1 MWTPSLTLPG
11 PSAPRPSERPA
22 KLFETRAAIPAASR
36 ALTAFA
42 RPSKQATAPLPES
55 RKRRAELSI
64 QRTVSQS
71 PAAARANAAAAS
83 FSPRR
88 DRRGAIAAARPSGSA
103 ASVSATGATPSRNTI
118 DPVPFFIADLAPN
131 PWADVVR
138 NRDRACEREL
148 FDARPPAEP
157 KEIYRADPTALARA
171 APR

>member
-1 MWTPSLTLPG
+1 
-11 PSAPRPSERPA
+11 
-22 KLFETRAAIPAASR
+22 
-36 ALTAFA
+36 
-42 RPSKQATAPLPES
+42 
-55 RKRRAELSI
+55 
-64 QRTVSQS
+64 
-71 PAAARANAAAAS
+71 
-83 FSPRR
+83 SPRR

-171 APR
+171 APRRRGMWPAALNPFWPPRPMAPCLLNL